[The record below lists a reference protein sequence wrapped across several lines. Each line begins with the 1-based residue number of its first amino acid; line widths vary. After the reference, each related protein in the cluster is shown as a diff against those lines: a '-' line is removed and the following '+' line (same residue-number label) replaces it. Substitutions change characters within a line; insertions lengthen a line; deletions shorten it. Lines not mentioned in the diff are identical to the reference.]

1 MFRIIATTT
10 VLLAATATAATA
22 LQGETWR
29 QRSVEVVYG
38 DLNPLHPED
47 AKILAAR
54 LEAAARSVC
63 RNDDSAAAVMGSRED
78 QETQECMKSAIN
90 VAMAR
95 IKGKLDEAVRANFVS
110 SPAN

>member
-1 MFRIIATTT
+1 MFRIITTT
-10 VLLAATATAATA
+10 AVLLALAATAA
-22 LQGETWR
+22 QGETLKE
-29 QRSVEVVYG
+29 RSVEVVYG

-54 LEAAARSVC
+54 LEAAAKSVC
-63 RNDDSAAAVMGSRED
+63 LTNDAARAAMGFEVDRERQD
-78 QETQECMKSAIN
+78 CIKSAIDI
-90 VAMAR
+90 AMAR